1 MEFELFPKLSFHFEV
16 FFTIVTGAGAGTG
29 AEIIGVLGDVWVGVV
44 AISFATLVSISL
56 ASVIDIDKEEETA
69 GAVER
74 LDPFELEVTEDIAKL
89 TGNIAP
95 GVGPPAAASTA
106 ASGFDP
112 SAFVVFKLEDDEAGD
127 ASLVRDFDFELDP
140 DKNARMGL
148 IDGV

>member
-16 FFTIVTGAGAGTG
+16 FFTIVTGAGAG

-89 TGNIAP
+89 TGNIDP
-95 GVGPPAAASTA
+95 GVGPPAAAKARTL
-106 ASGFDP
+106 
-112 SAFVVFKLEDDEAGD
+112 VLTLAGD
-127 ASLVRDFDFELDP
+127 YRSKKEIAFLLIPAIARKVCELAMRIP
-140 DKNARMGL
+140 C
-148 IDGV
+148 